1 MKYEAY
7 APLFQLCPTHTRRTR
22 GAGYTA
28 VREEGS
34 AHDSA
39 RATAPDWRD
48 GIGPLLH
55 LCRHAA
61 VSPDARWVDHD
72 EADAGLRVQ

>member
-1 MKYEAY
+1 MKFMSRKFSF
-7 APLFQLCPTHTRRTR
+7 APSTRRTQ

-28 VREEGS
+28 AREEGS

-39 RATAPDWRD
+39 RAPAPDWRGD
-48 GIGPLLH
+48 IGALLH
-55 LCRHAA
+55 LCRRSA
-61 VSPDARWVDHD
+61 VWPDARWVDHD

>member
-1 MKYEAY
+1 MRYEVY
-7 APLFQLCPTHTRRTR
+7 VPQIQLYPTIRRPR

-34 AHDSA
+34 AHHSA

-48 GIGPLLH
+48 GIGALLY
-55 LCRHAA
+55 LCRRAA
-61 VSPDARWVDHD
+61 I
-72 EADAGLRVQ
+72 